1 MSGNLYRKDHG
12 AGTAP
17 GYAHKFNEP
26 GIRNV
31 GSYQVAGHP
40 FITGSTFSADNK
52 VHMVEFPYVSKSFTV
67 INTTTGAGSIRV
79 HFQSGSGV
87 TAVSQPGLTGEQT
100 IAATA
105 DVITGFHFIT
115 VPPDQGS
122 VTFDV
127 KCSKFYVSGDIGG
140 GSDTPSY
147 QVMAELT
154 NIPTNRMYHLT
165 GSGITKAGALGTEHE
180 P

>member
-1 MSGNLYRKDHG
+1 MSELYKKTHG
-12 AGTAP
+12 QGTAT
-17 GYAHKFNEP
+17 GYAHTFNEP
-26 GIRNV
+26 GIRSV

-40 FITGSTFSADNK
+40 FIKGSTLSGDDK

-67 INTTTGAGSIRV
+67 INTTTGAGDIRV

-87 TAVSQPGLTGEQT
+87 TAVALPGLSGEQT
-100 IAATA
+100 ITANA
-105 DVITGFHFIT
+105 DVIAGLHFIT

-122 VTFDV
+122 VTMDV
-127 KCSKFYVSGDIGG
+127 KCSKFYISGPLA
-140 GSDTPSY
+140 GSVTPSY

-154 NIPTNRMYHLT
+154 NISTSRMYHLT
-165 GSGITKAGALGTEHE
+165 GSGITADQVH

>member
-17 GYAHKFNEP
+17 GYAHTFNEP

-40 FITGSTFSADNK
+40 FITGSTLSDDDK
-52 VHMVEFPYVSKSFTV
+52 VHMIEFPFVCKSFTV
-67 INTTTGAGSIRV
+67 INTTDADAGDLRV

-87 TAVSQPGLTGEQT
+87 TAITKPGLSGEQT
-100 IAATA
+100 ISANA
-105 DVITGFHFIT
+105 DVIAGLHFIT
-115 VPPDQGS
+115 IPDGQGS
-122 VTFDV
+122 MTFDV
-127 KCSKFYVSGDIGG
+127 KCSKFYISGDIGG
-140 GSDTPSY
+140 GSQTPSY
-147 QVMAELT
+147 QIMAELT
-154 NIPTNRMYHLT
+154 NISTDRMYHLT
-165 GSGITKAGALGTEHE
+165 GSGITADQVH